1 MDLHQKGIRSL
12 LEVIDVSNN
21 VEMNGTI
28 SDAMIKGLPNLA
40 YISIAGIRQTPP
52 ERTSRLS
59 RGETYI
65 VAYVCVCVCVCVV
78 CVCVADVYQET
89 RGCRGT
95 TRK

>member
-40 YISIAGIRQTPP
+40 YISIAGIRQTLPNA
-52 ERTSRLS
+52 RRGSRAVRLTMW
-59 RGETYI
+59 R
-65 VAYVCVCVCVCVV
+65 VCVCC
-78 CVCVADVYQET
+78 
-89 RGCRGT
+89 
-95 TRK
+95 

>member
-40 YISIAGIRQTPP
+40 YISIAGIRPSAKHS
-52 ERTSRLS
+52 RTH
-59 RGETYI
+59 
-65 VAYVCVCVCVCVV
+65 VA
-78 CVCVADVYQET
+78 ALA
-89 RGCRGT
+89 R
-95 TRK
+95 